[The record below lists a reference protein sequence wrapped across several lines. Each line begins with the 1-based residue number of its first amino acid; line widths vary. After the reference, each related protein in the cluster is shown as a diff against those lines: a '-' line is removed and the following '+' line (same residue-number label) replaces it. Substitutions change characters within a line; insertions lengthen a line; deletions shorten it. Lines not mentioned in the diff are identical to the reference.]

1 MPEATNVAVV
11 PLTVQTDVVLEV
23 NVTVKPE
30 VDVAESASVPG
41 NIDWVPIAANVMV

>member
-1 MPEATNVAVV
+1 MPEAPKVAVV

-30 VDVAESASVPG
+30 VDVADSESVPG
-41 NIDWVPIAANVMV
+41 NMD